1 MDDAWASAE
10 GSAWPLGAS
19 WVDDE
24 AAYNFALYAK
34 DATAVSLLLYG
45 GEEFTTPVAVLPFN
59 PPQNRT
65 GRVWHMRVPL
75 GAAPTATHYAYQV
88 DGPNLPGNAFDAQ
101 KILLDP
107 YARGVFFPPGQ
118 SRIAACQPGSNAG
131 KAPLGVLPPQS
142 VEASDRVPQGP
153 RHDYDLVIY
162 EMHVRGFTMRANS
175 GVSDGRRGTFAGV
188 VEKIPYLQQL
198 GVTAVELLPVHQFDP
213 GEGNYWG
220 YMTLNFFSPHYQYS
234 STNDPEGSLAEFRSM
249 VEQFH
254 QAGIEVFLDV
264 VYNHTTEGGAGGP
277 TYSYRGIDNS
287 AYYALE
293 PNMTDY
299 VNHSGCGNDLRT
311 AYPAVRRL
319 VVDSLRF
326 WARETN
332 VDGFRFDLASIFAF
346 NEDGSLNLV
355 DPPIISEIASDPDLA
370 NVRLIAEPWTGDGSA
385 YAMGR
390 AFPGRTWRQWNDHF
404 RNTARSFVKS
414 DDDLVGDL
422 MTRLYGSTDLFP
434 DDVVN
439 SCRRWQSVNY
449 VDLHD
454 GLNMCDLVTYTN
466 DDFRSWDCGF
476 EGANNPPPDVVRL
489 RRQQVKNFCCLLM
502 LSNGSPMFCAGDE
515 FMNTQGGNANP
526 YDQDNETTWLDWSLA
541 DENAE
546 VVRFFT
552 MMIAFRKAHPSIGRD
567 IGWGG
572 DVSWLGPSP
581 AADNGGRLARDRV
594 PPQRRRGRGRG
605 SYVMINAYWDAV
617 QFPIPSP
624 GDWRRIVDTSL
635 ATPADVVAETDAPPV
650 VGATYAVA
658 PRSTVVMASSGARL
672 LNTRDSTSVTD
683 HEDAGSCHGRAC
695 PIPG

>member
-1 MDDAWASAE
+1 MGESWESAE
-10 GSAWPLGAS
+10 GSAWPLGAL
-19 WVDDE
+19 WVEGE

-45 GEEFTTPVAVLPFN
+45 GQEFATPLAVLPFN

-65 GRVWHMRVPL
+65 GRVWHMRVPVA
-75 GAAPTATHYAYQV
+75 AAPTATHYAYQV
-88 DGPNLPGNAFDAQ
+88 DGPNLPGNGFDAQ

-107 YARGVFFPPGQ
+107 YARGVFFPPSH
-118 SRIAACQPGSNAG
+118 SRIAACLPGPNAG

-142 VEASDRVPQGP
+142 LEADDRAPLGP
-153 RHDYDLVIY
+153 RHDHDLVIY

-175 GVSDGRRGTFAGV
+175 GVSDGSHGTFAGA

-213 GEGNYWG
+213 AEGNYWG

-234 STNDPEGSLAEFRSM
+234 STNVPEGSLAEFRSM
-249 VEQFH
+249 VAQFH

-264 VYNHTTEGGAGGP
+264 VYNHTTEGGFGGP
-277 TYSYRGIDNS
+277 TYCYRGIDNS
-287 AYYALE
+287 AYYALD
-293 PNMTDY
+293 PDMTGY
-299 VNHSGCGNDLRT
+299 VNHSGCGNDMRT
-311 AYPAVRRL
+311 AHPVVRRL

-404 RNTARSFVKS
+404 RNSTRSFVKG

-434 DDVVN
+434 DDLVN

-449 VDLHD
+449 VDSHD
-454 GLNMCDLVTYTN
+454 GLNMCDLVSYT
-466 DDFRSWDCGF
+466 DDGSRSWDCGF

-502 LSNGSPMFCAGDE
+502 LSNGAPMFCAGDE

-526 YDQDNETTWLDWSLA
+526 YDQDNDTTWLDWSLA
-541 DENAE
+541 DQNAE
-546 VVRFFT
+546 VLRFFT

-572 DVSWLGPSP
+572 DVSWAGPSP
-581 AADNGGRLARDRV
+581 ATDSGGASHAIAFRLNGAAVGDADL
-594 PPQRRRGRGRG
+594 
-605 SYVMINAYWDAV
+605 YVMINAYWDAV

-635 ATPADVVAETDAPPV
+635 TTPADVVADANAPPV

-658 PRSTVVMASSGARL
+658 PRSTVVMASGGNALAQSQ
-672 LNTRDSTSVTD
+672 N
-683 HEDAGSCHGRAC
+683 
-695 PIPG
+695 